1 MRRATPNVLGGQ
13 AEVIDGV
20 AAALG
25 MQPRPFG
32 GPQGDALTTTY
43 RVAGDASAD
52 LSMTGRDRDATTVDW
67 SSVELV
73 VAGQADVL
81 EAWETAYRDSDTM
94 QRFMLWH
101 EAYERWIARY
111 PSAATQRAYRESWR
125 DFFTF
130 VQRAPWQ
137 VLSSDARAWQDTLE
151 ARGLKPASINRY
163 LAALSS
169 FYSFVRRDLRR
180 QDDGTE
186 RTIFVDAQ
194 GRPLE
199 NPFRAASL
207 ERKKKG
213 PSEVNPLSKA
223 ELRAIH
229 DAINTSTRT
238 GARDMALYEC
248 YLRTG
253 RRLTEIVRLRWKDV
267 SATREGGGYKFFW
280 TGKGAD
286 RNPEKKT
293 GWRVLPASAHAA
305 IVAYL
310 KADGR
315 WPVEDPEMFIFQ
327 PLSDHGTAVLP
338 GMDGRTVSQNRHI
351 STGHV
356 NGIVKKL
363 ARRGGVDDAK
373 VHVHVLR
380 HSFAFHLYDQTKDYE
395 LVRNLLDHEDLKTT
409 VGYIGSM
416 QEPVDNYSQALQ
428 AALGF

>member
-20 AAALG
+20 GVA
-25 MQPRPFG
+25 FG
-32 GPQGDALTTTY
+32 DSDALTRSY
-43 RVAGDASAD
+43 RRTSAD
-52 LSMTGRDRDATTVDW
+52 GLDRLDGSGVADVAERVDW
-67 SSVELV
+67 SGVELV
-73 VAGQADVL
+73 VAGQVDVL
-81 EAWETAYRDSDTM
+81 GAFETAYADSATM
-94 QRFMLWH
+94 ERFMLWH
-101 EAYERWIARY
+101 EAYERWLARY
-111 PSAATQRAYRESWR
+111 PSASTQRAYKESWR
-125 DFFTF
+125 DFFSF
-130 VQRAPWQ
+130 VQRYPWQ

-151 ARGLKPASINRY
+151 ERGLKPASINRY

-186 RTIFVDAQ
+186 RTIFVDAT

-213 PSEVNPLSKA
+213 PSTVNPLSADELKA
-223 ELRAIH
+223 MRDGMNA
-229 DAINTSTRT
+229 DTRT
-238 GARDMALYEC
+238 GARDIALFEC

-253 RRLTEIVRLRWKDV
+253 RRLKEIVRLQWKDV
-267 SATREGGGYKFFW
+267 QGTRKGGYKFWW

-293 GWRVLPASAHAA
+293 GWRVLPAKAHDA

-315 WPVEDPEMFIFQ
+315 WPVQDPEMFIFQ
-327 PLSDHGTAVLP
+327 PLSDHGLAALP
-338 GMDGRTVSQNRHI
+338 GTKDRPAMDQDRHI
-351 STGHV
+351 SPGHV
-356 NGIVKKL
+356 NGIVKKW
-363 ARRGGVDDAK
+363 ARRAGLNDEK

-380 HSFAFHLYDQTKDYE
+380 HSFAFHLYQGTKDYE
-395 LVRNLLDHEDLKTT
+395 MVRMLLDHEDLKTT

-416 QEPVDNYSQALQ
+416 EEPEDRHSAALQ
-428 AALGF
+428 QALGF